1 MLNKIFLMGRM
12 TKDPELRYTQNN
24 NSVASFT
31 IAVDR
36 AFGDKKT
43 DFVNCVAWRSRAE
56 FVSKYFKKGSM
67 AIISGSLQSRKWE
80 DKHGQKRTEW
90 EVIVDTID
98 FGEPKKD
105 PSADVK
111 FEPVADDGDIP
122 F

>member
-31 IAVDR
+31 IAVER
-36 AFGDKKT
+36 SFGDKKT
-43 DFVNCVAWRSRAE
+43 DFVNCVAWRAGAE

-67 AIISGSLQSRKWE
+67 AIISGSLQSRQWE

-105 PSADVK
+105 QSEDVK
-111 FEPVADDGDIP
+111 FEPVADDGDLP